1 MPHPRPT
8 ASIAGHPLHAMLVQF
23 PVVCFV
29 LTLLSDI
36 VYAKTVQMQWANM
49 SAWLLLIGLIAAVF
63 AVLAGIVDF
72 LGEQRIH
79 ELRAVWV
86 HVIGNAL
93 ALALAI
99 LNAFVHSRDAYTSVV
114 PLGLTLSAL
123 TVLVMLVT
131 SWFGWSLV
139 HRHGVVVE
147 PEAL

>member
-1 MPHPRPT
+1 
-8 ASIAGHPLHAMLVQF
+8 MLVQF

-36 VYAKTVQMQWANM
+36 VYARTAQMQWANM
-49 SAWLLLIGLIAAVF
+49 SAWLLLIGLIMAVF

-72 LGEQRIH
+72 LGDRRGR
-79 ELRAVWV
+79 ELRGMSI
-86 HVIGNAL
+86 HVIGYAVAL
-93 ALALAI
+93 VLAI

-123 TVLVMLVT
+123 TVLIMLVT

-139 HRHGVVVE
+139 RRHAVDVE

>member
-1 MPHPRPT
+1 
-8 ASIAGHPLHAMLVQF
+8 MLVQF

-49 SAWLLLIGLIAAVF
+49 SAWLLLIGLVVAVF
-63 AVLAGIVDF
+63 AVLASVVDF
-72 LGEQRIH
+72 LGNRH
-79 ELRAVWV
+79 VRELRAVGV
-86 HVIGNAL
+86 HVVGNAL
-93 ALALAI
+93 ALVLAI

-139 HRHGVVVE
+139 HRHGVAVE